1 MSFFKTV
8 KNALGI
14 EIERP
19 PYELIKKIGDNIEIR
34 KYAPSKWVILILYSL
49 FKREKKLKFIIKYHK
64 ISAKK
69 D

>member
-8 KNALGI
+8 KTALGI

-49 FKREKKLKFIIKYHK
+49 FKREIIQVEIFDQVSQDHR
-64 ISAKK
+64 
-69 D
+69 